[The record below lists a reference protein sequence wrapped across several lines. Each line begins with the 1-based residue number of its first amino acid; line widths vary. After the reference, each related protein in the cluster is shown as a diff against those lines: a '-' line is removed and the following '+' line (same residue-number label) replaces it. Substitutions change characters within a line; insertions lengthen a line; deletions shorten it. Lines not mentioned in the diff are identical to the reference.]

1 MTLGMIIVLGITA
14 LAVLLF
20 ILEPIPLDV
29 TAMLVLVLL
38 VLLGKWTQVTP
49 ADAVSGFSNP
59 ATLTVLSMLILSDG
73 VRRTGMIQGLAR
85 HLSKM
90 VGSSEKK
97 QLLATFAMAGPMS
110 GIMNNTPVV
119 ALLLPLVTEMAHKG
133 RVSPS
138 KLLLPLSY
146 ISMLGGMLTLIG
158 TSTNILA
165 ADISVRLL
173 DHKIG
178 MFEITGLGAIV
189 MGVGAVYLYFAAPI
203 LLPEHV
209 KPRGSTLENFEVAS
223 FLRELKLWADAPML
237 GMSLRDWLDHS
248 DLKIALLAI
257 VRGEAV
263 FEHPDRDQV
272 LQEGDILLVHAT
284 EKYLKMLEDGGGV
297 ELLPPRK
304 FTPDQIMISGDFNSL
319 AQIVVVAGSALEGR
333 TIRATN
339 FPERFDAYVLA
350 HRSRSVV
357 RREDFADQVL
367 RSGDTVLLQTTRK
380 GQERMAASPDV
391 ILMNA
396 SERKGYRPEKIPVA
410 IAILLAVVGLAAF
423 DILPIMVSALA
434 GVVAMLLTGV
444 VRSSEMYKDVD
455 WRVIFMLAG
464 IIPLGIALEQTGTA
478 QFLGSAL
485 AGSGEYLPA
494 IVVLWLFYI
503 STGLITEFISNNAA
517 VLLMIPVAAA
527 TATQIGANEFA
538 FVLAV
543 MFAASTAFLGPVGY
557 QTNLFVYGPGGYCV
571 RDFIRIGAPL
581 QLLLSVVTVMGIDY
595 IWGI

>member
-1 MTLGMIIVLGITA
+1 MTIGMIIVLGITL

-38 VLLGKWTQVTP
+38 VLLGKWTEVSP
-49 ADAVSGFSNP
+49 ADAVSGFSNT
-59 ATLTVLSMLILSDG
+59 ATITVLSMLILSDG

-85 HLSKM
+85 RLSKM

-138 KLLLPLSY
+138 KLLIPLSY

-165 ADISVRLL
+165 SDISIRL
-173 DHKIG
+173 HGRHIG
-178 MFEITGLGAIV
+178 MFEFTGLGAIV
-189 MGVGAVYLYFAAPI
+189 LVVGAVYLYFAAPL

-209 KPRGSTLENFEVAS
+209 KPRGSTLESFEVAS
-223 FLRELKLWADAPML
+223 YLREVKLWTDAPML
-237 GMSLRDWLDHS
+237 GKSVREWLTNA
-248 DLKIALLAI
+248 DLEISLLAI
-257 VRGEAV
+257 IRGERV

-272 LQEGDILLVHAT
+272 LQESDVLLVHAT
-284 EKYLKMLEDGGGV
+284 AENLSKLEDAGGV
-297 ELLPPRK
+297 ELLGIRK

-333 TIRATN
+333 TIAAIN

-350 HRSRSVV
+350 HRSRSQVT
-357 RREDFADQVL
+357 RENFADQVL
-367 RSGDTVLLQTTRK
+367 RIGDTVLLQTTRK
-380 GQERMAASPDV
+380 GQERMMTSPDV
-391 ILMNA
+391 LLLNDA
-396 SERKGYRPEKIPVA
+396 RSKDYRPEKIP
-410 IAILLAVVGLAAF
+410 IAVIILVAVVGLAALN
-423 DILPIMVSALA
+423 ILPIMVSALS

-444 VRSSEMYKDVD
+444 VRPSEMYQDVD

-478 QFLGSAL
+478 KFLGTAL

-557 QTNLFVYGPGGYCV
+557 QTNLFVYGPGGYRV
-571 RDFIRIGAPL
+571 RDFVRIGAPM

-595 IWGI
+595 IWGV